1 MTQVDKSIEEWKK
14 EDQNKKKDESEDE
27 PIPVPP
33 GKEPPAPIKDPPPPV
48 EKPPIED
55 GPKGPKKIV
64 ANSR

>member
-1 MTQVDKSIEEWKK
+1 MTQGNKSIEERKK
-14 EDQNKKKDESEDE
+14 EERKKKKDESEDA

-33 GKEPPAPIKDPPPPV
+33 GEEPPAPIKEPPPPV

-64 ANSR
+64 ARSR